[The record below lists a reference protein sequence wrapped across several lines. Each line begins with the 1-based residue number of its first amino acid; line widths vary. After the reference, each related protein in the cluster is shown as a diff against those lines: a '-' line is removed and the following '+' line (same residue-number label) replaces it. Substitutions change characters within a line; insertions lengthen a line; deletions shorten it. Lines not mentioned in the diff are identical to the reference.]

1 MTKEVLETKSW
12 VPNHST
18 VTDSFHNEVVDPKN
32 IKNLSLKISFTLS
45 LENCNL
51 NISHYTTYQKKLFRL
66 VKFLKEKRG
75 LGYKRISHIMTD
87 KGYRSVR
94 TDSILKP
101 NFIFS
106 IYKKGQ
112 IREDRLVRKV
122 KSNIEDINCFL
133 KYL

>member
-1 MTKEVLETKSW
+1 MVQ
-12 VPNHST
+12 NHST

-66 VKFLKEKRG
+66 VKFLKENRG
-75 LGYKRISHIMTD
+75 LGYKRISHVMTE

-94 TDSILKP
+94 TKSILKP

-106 IYKKGQ
+106 IYQKGK
-112 IREDRLVRKV
+112 IREHRIERKI

-133 KYL
+133 KY

>member
-1 MTKEVLETKSW
+1 MFQ
-12 VPNHST
+12 NYST

-75 LGYKRISHIMTD
+75 LGYKRISHIMTE
-87 KGYRSVR
+87 KGFRSVR
-94 TDSILKP
+94 TKSILKP

-106 IYKKGQ
+106 IYNKGQ
-112 IREDRLVRKV
+112 IRENRIGRKI
-122 KSNIEDINCFL
+122 KSNIEDISCFL
-133 KYL
+133 KYV

>member
-1 MTKEVLETKSW
+1 MIKEVFGTELL
-12 VPNHST
+12 VQNHST

-66 VKFLKEKRG
+66 VKFLKENRG
-75 LGYKRISHIMTD
+75 LGYKRISHILTE
-87 KGYRSVR
+87 KEYRSVR
-94 TDSILKP
+94 TKSILKP

-112 IREDRLVRKV
+112 IREDRLERKV
-122 KSNIEDINCFL
+122 KSTIEDINCFL

>member
-1 MTKEVLETKSW
+1 MTKEVLETKT
-12 VPNHST
+12 VVQNHST

-75 LGYKRISHIMTD
+75 LGYKRISHIMTE

-94 TDSILKP
+94 TKSILKQ

-112 IREDRLVRKV
+112 IREDKLVRKV